1 MHQQPPIVFQLTKK
15 KKKKIGFYL
24 QVKFNLIII

>member
-1 MHQQPPIVFQLTKK
+1 MHQQPPIVFQLKK
-15 KKKKIGFYL
+15 KEKKIGFYL